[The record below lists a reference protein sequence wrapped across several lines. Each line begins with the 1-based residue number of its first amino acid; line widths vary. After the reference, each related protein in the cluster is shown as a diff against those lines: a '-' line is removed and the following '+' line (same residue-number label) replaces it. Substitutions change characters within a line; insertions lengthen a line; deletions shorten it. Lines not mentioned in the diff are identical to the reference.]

1 MAFLETPLLHHF
13 TPTICTSLSYFYSVC
28 FVFSWYFAFFI
39 FLHWLSMIDYTLKV
53 KYFVWDI
60 FELNWN
66 SYPPILP
73 SSLYLSSFSCPAFAS
88 CIQTRNCLH
97 IPWFSL
103 FQWYFPVTRQS
114 FIAFGVTFDDQCEHC
129 GGSNQVAHYWK
140 SSPAPPNHRHP
151 FFLQSLQDQT
161 LSLLLI
167 LNFQNILI
175 SCSIYIWA
183 NTSLFNFSLCADQLW
198 DIFFCLPAFPPF
210 QIFHVSSQLF
220 ASTLQFFSQALF
232 SQLLCLSY
240 LYAPFQYHS
249 NVSFNC
255 EVNKYFW

>member
-1 MAFLETPLLHHF
+1 M
-13 TPTICTSLSYFYSVC
+13 
-28 FVFSWYFAFFI
+28 
-39 FLHWLSMIDYTLKV
+39 
-53 KYFVWDI
+53 
-60 FELNWN
+60 
-66 SYPPILP
+66 
-73 SSLYLSSFSCPAFAS
+73 S
-88 CIQTRNCLH
+88 CIQTRNCFH

-129 GGSNQVAHYWK
+129 GGSNQMAHYWK

-198 DIFFCLPAFPPF
+198 DIFFCLPAFPPLPNF
-210 QIFHVSSQLF
+210 SRFVATFCLNFTILQSGFIFTAFMSFIFICTIPISFQCILQLWSQQIFLVDTSLISPWSWGEIISL
-220 ASTLQFFSQALF
+220 
-232 SQLLCLSY
+232 
-240 LYAPFQYHS
+240 
-249 NVSFNC
+249 
-255 EVNKYFW
+255 